1 MESTLKISLK
11 QLRSIIKESLL
22 TEEESDY
29 YRDYKAGTISRREYD
44 QLVRRFQGGRP
55 EGSRDKM
62 RPSDFAVRTIPA
74 SDGVKA
80 AQKKISDALTD
91 MGLTNAMLDY
101 SKIRDYL
108 ETGYK
113 DHPEY
118 GGRDWD
124 LAANSKMK
132 SIDRQLD

>member
-1 MESTLKISLK
+1 MKISLK

-22 TEEESDY
+22 KEEESDY
-29 YRDYKAGTISRREYD
+29 YRDYRAGTISRREYEE
-44 QLVRRFQGGRP
+44 LVDRFQGRGSKRSPGRT
-55 EGSRDKM
+55 S
-62 RPSDFAVRTIPA
+62 PSDFAVRTIPA
-74 SDGVKA
+74 SDGVKS

-91 MGLTNAMLDY
+91 MGLTNAMHDY
-101 SKIRDYL
+101 SEIRDYL

-118 GGRDWD
+118 DGRDWD

>member
-1 MESTLKISLK
+1 MKISLK

-22 TEEESDY
+22 KEEESDY
-29 YRDYKAGTISRREYD
+29 YRDYRAGTISRREYEE
-44 QLVRRFQGGRP
+44 LVDRFQGR
-55 EGSRDKM
+55 GSKAPRGKTK
-62 RPSDFAVRTIPA
+62 PSDFAVRTIPA
-74 SDGVKA
+74 PAGVKA
-80 AQKKISDALTD
+80 AQKKISDALDD
-91 MGLTNAMLDY
+91 MGLTNAMHDY
-101 SKIRDYL
+101 SEIRDYL

-118 GGRDWD
+118 DGRDWD